1 VILIDNES
9 ELSGLASRLSDVFRD
24 ERCFYRLLLAA
35 GGVIA
40 VLKGLRLPYI
50 WAATQAQI
58 DYRSGYLRRG
68 LFGEVCRRLHI
79 PTWHYSVFCAVAFG
93 LLAGFFWL
101 LARSVRRSGL
111 DAAGLGAFTALLASS
126 FCITMLTNLVGYYD
140 ILMALLV
147 LGVMQFKSPRVQV
160 IAALVAGIVGV
171 MVHELYAIAY
181 LPVSLAGV
189 VYALTG
195 EERRQKMLWV
205 GLAAALVIPWTMV
218 LVPMG
223 HAKMVPADIAQL
235 AAAIRARVDFP
246 SHDGVIF
253 EIFAYSSSGAL
264 HRMLGYMHAGTYWVL
279 EGFGLLAFLP
289 TTLFFLGLAWR
300 IASARRRALRWYFV
314 LCTLTPL
321 LLNLVAYDRFRW
333 FAMMELNAALCA
345 IAACWSNSR
354 LQSTRADTSAQPVF
368 GVAWRRAA
376 IFLLAIN
383 LATDIGL
390 FQGDAR
396 HFPFQS
402 YWTDYQEAKRAHRP
416 VFQPPAI

>member
-1 VILIDNES
+1 
-9 ELSGLASRLSDVFRD
+9 
-24 ERCFYRLLLAA
+24 
-35 GGVIA
+35 
-40 VLKGLRLPYI
+40 
-50 WAATQAQI
+50 
-58 DYRSGYLRRG
+58 
-68 LFGEVCRRLHI
+68 
-79 PTWHYSVFCAVAFG
+79 FCVVAFG

-111 DAAGLGAFTALLASS
+111 DAAGLGAFSALLAGS

-140 ILMALLV
+140 ILMTLLV
-147 LGVMQFKSPRVQV
+147 LGVMQFKSPRAQV
-160 IAALVAGIVGV
+160 IAALVAGIIGV

-181 LPVSLAGV
+181 LPVSLVGV
-189 VYALTG
+189 VSALTG

-205 GLAAALVIPWTMV
+205 GFAAALVIPWTIV
-218 LVPMG
+218 LLPMG
-223 HAKMVPADIAQL
+223 HAKMAPAEIAQL
-235 AAAIRARVDFP
+235 AGAIHARVDFP
-246 SHDGVIF
+246 SHDGVIS
-253 EIFAYSSSGAL
+253 EIFAHSSSDAL
-264 HRMLGYMHAGTYWVL
+264 HRMLGYMHAGAYWVYEL
-279 EGFGLLAFLP
+279 FGLLAFLP
-289 TTLFFLGLAWR
+289 TTLFFLGIAWW
-300 IASARRRALRWYFV
+300 IAGARRRVLRWYFV
-314 LCTLTPL
+314 FCTLTPL

-354 LQSTRADTSAQPVF
+354 LQSAREDIAAEPTF

-396 HFPFQS
+396 HFPFQR
-402 YWTDYQEAKRAHRP
+402 YWTDYQDAKKAHRP